1 MSLPRILSLWLLGLA
16 GAGAQVPDPSPIQ
29 RLVLDAQ
36 TVTRIPVALDRLT
49 TVRLP
54 SPPSDVESAGVAT
67 EPHPQ
72 ALFLLSLQAGSP
84 TFSLRALVANTN
96 TSLNV
101 SWRGQ
106 TYVLELFESHQPW
119 LSVVF
124 DAPRE
129 AALHTAGGA
138 PRPVSP
144 ARLLGLLDTAKAYGL
159 LRQQHPAAVAGVE
172 VVRPDKLRD
181 YGTYTIRTEEA
192 IRFDAE
198 DTLIFRLAISNK
210 TSAVLQFI
218 PESLM
223 VRVGTRVYYESL
235 TDATGTVP
243 PQASVPVYFAVTG
256 SADGARNALSPK
268 NDFLILLQRI
278 EAVAEAPAQT
288 AAPTP
293 EDLAWLAAPSPNA
306 APPPAP
312 VTPVTPTPAPPKDR
326 LQDLLD
332 SIKTAQAPVAAPVSP
347 VPPVPSVAPA
357 NSTVWQQ
364 PAPPAAAPA
373 PVVPPPPAYTPP
385 LRAKPFAYQKAPT
398 YPPAVNWPAT
408 SARVPASHRAR
419 AQSFGSSV
427 GPADFRGSGFH
438 IQIGFG
444 SR

>member
-16 GAGAQVPDPSPIQ
+16 GAVAQVEDPSPIQ

-54 SPPSDVESAGVAT
+54 SPPSDVESAGVGT
-67 EPHPQ
+67 EPHPR

-84 TFSLRALVANTN
+84 SFSLRALVANTN
-96 TSLNV
+96 TTLNV
-101 SWRGQ
+101 SWKGQ
-106 TYVLELFESHQPW
+106 TYVFELFESRQPW

-138 PRPVSP
+138 PRPASP

-172 VVRPDKLRD
+172 VVRPDKVRD

-218 PESLM
+218 PESLL

-278 EAVAEAPAQT
+278 E
-288 AAPTP
+288 
-293 EDLAWLAAPSPNA
+293 
-306 APPPAP
+306 
-312 VTPVTPTPAPPKDR
+312 
-326 LQDLLD
+326 
-332 SIKTAQAPVAAPVSP
+332 P
-347 VPPVPSVAPA
+347 VPEV
-357 NSTVWQQ
+357 
-364 PAPPAAAPA
+364 AAAPA
-373 PVVPPPPAYTPP
+373 PPPPIQTYVVTFITNSVPAEAPAPAPVNSNFWQQQPVPEPAPAPVAWPPPVYTRPA
-385 LRAKPFAYQKAPT
+385 RSKPFAYQAAPT
-398 YPPAVNWPAT
+398 YPTAAT
-408 SARVPASHRAR
+408 RVSSSRSRDRGQSLRSAA
-419 AQSFGSSV
+419 
-427 GPADFRGSGFH
+427 ADDDSGGGFGFH
-438 IQIGFG
+438 IRIGFG
-444 SR
+444 SP